1 MLIAK
6 RNMAYYSRP
15 ASAGAARAQDDQD
28 PYPYYPD
35 PDLIVGS
42 GANTSFVNPYEA
54 SGAASSASHTSP
66 FSDAHAA
73 SASPASI
80 LPLSHQQ
87 VSAHAPQQQH
97 MSISV
102 DPRDGQQSRMPG
114 LSESFYSQAAY
125 ALASPP
131 PAAGALSPSAHLAT
145 LPEHSQ
151 APLSG
156 SVDGEYTY
164 YSQSAAGHYSSL
176 AHRHGQDDE
185 DDDDAETK
193 YSPSSAHDEKY
204 AYDRPDSAAAGTSP
218 FGRAAGIA
226 YLQSPYAQV
235 ARNDDDDED
244 EDAEDPYRVLTR
256 DSAFGGDNG
265 QGYDPNSAYG
275 GAGMAGPTGQFGD
288 NHFDTQHF
296 GPAPARGAQLRRHKT
311 KKNVRLTKGN
321 LILDCPV
328 PTKLQTFLTRRAEDE
343 FTTMRYSAVTCD
355 PDDFASESFT
365 LRPALYGRHTEL
377 FIAITMYNEDEVL
390 FCRTFHGVMKNIA
403 HLCSR
408 NKSRTWGKDGW
419 KKVVVAIISDGR
431 KKIHPRVLDCL
442 AALGVYQ
449 DGVAKNMVDGK
460 EVRAHLYEYTTQLSI
475 DSNLQFKGAERGL
488 VPMQIIFCLKEKN
501 AKKIN
506 SHRWFFN
513 AFCPILQPN
522 VTILLDVGTRPE
534 NKSIYYL
541 WKSFDLNSNVAGACG
556 EICAETKGKWG
567 VGPLLLNPL
576 VAAQNFEYKI
586 SNILDK
592 TTESVMGYISVLPG
606 AFSAYRYIALQNDEF
621 GHGPLASYFKG
632 ENLLGADADVFTS
645 NMYLA
650 EDRILCFELAA
661 KRGHGWVLKYVKS
674 ARGVTDVPEGLPE
687 FISQRRRWLNGSFF
701 AAVYALYHT
710 AQFVRSGHNVW
721 RKSLLVFESFYSFV
735 NMCFAWF
742 GLANYYIFFRILT
755 TSLEDPTF
763 KLRGIGVFNVFMQY
777 IYLGTVV
784 SSFIFAMGNRPQ
796 GSKWK
801 YWAAVV
807 VFALLTV
814 YMMVAAV
821 LCLSKV
827 VARVEHD
834 AIYAQM
840 VVSLLATY
848 GVYLISSL
856 LACDPLHL
864 ITSFLQYLLLAPTYI
879 NILNIYAFCNLHDFS
894 WGTKGDTSI
903 SADLGAVVST
913 SKGTVEITLPT
924 AQADIDTAYD
934 DALNN
939 LRTRPM
945 IIRGDASNAEKEARQ
960 MDYYKNIRTN
970 VVLAWALSNGVLAA
984 FILNGD
990 AAGTFSDT
998 GGVTR
1003 TKVYMVLVLI
1013 FVAGMACIRFIG
1025 STLYLTIRLI
1035 NG

>member
-1 MLIAK
+1 MSMLHLLAGIH
-6 RNMAYYSRP
+6 
-15 ASAGAARAQDDQD
+15 SA
-28 PYPYYPD
+28 P
-35 PDLIVGS
+35 L
-42 GANTSFVNPYEA
+42 
-54 SGAASSASHTSP
+54 
-66 FSDAHAA
+66 A
-73 SASPASI
+73 SASVCSCT
-80 LPLSHQQ
+80 
-87 VSAHAPQQQH
+87 QQQH

-114 LSESFYSQAAY
+114 LSESFTVKQRMARYPTAR
-125 ALASPP
+125 
-131 PAAGALSPSAHLAT
+131 AGALSPSAHLAT

-156 SVDGEYTY
+156 SVDGEYHLQPERRWTLLI
-164 YSQSAAGHYSSL
+164 ASSPPL
-176 AHRHGQDDE
+176 AKTMKTTTMPRQIL
-185 DDDDAETK
+185 
-193 YSPSSAHDEKY
+193 PSSAHDEKY
-204 AYDRPDSAAAGTSP
+204 AYDRPIQRQPELLPLEEQLVSRTC
-218 FGRAAGIA
+218 RAHMLKLHATMTTTRMRRRRSI
-226 YLQSPYAQV
+226 P
-235 ARNDDDDED
+235 
-244 EDAEDPYRVLTR
+244 VLTR

-275 GAGMAGPTGQFGD
+275 GAGYGWTTGQFGD

-296 GPAPARGAQLRRHKT
+296 GPAPRRGAQLRRHKT
-311 KKNVRLTKGN
+311 KKNVRLTKKPHSG
-321 LILDCPV
+321 LPV

-355 PDDFASESFT
+355 PTDLERSFT

-522 VTILLDVGTRPE
+522 VTILLEVGTRPGD
-534 NKSIYYL
+534 KSIYYL
-541 WKSFDLNSNVAGACG
+541 WKSFDVNSNVAAQCG

-632 ENLLGADADVFTS
+632 ENLLGRDADVFTS

-687 FISQRRRWLNGSFF
+687 FISQRRRWLNGS
-701 AAVYALYHT
+701 
-710 AQFVRSGHNVW
+710 SP
-721 RKSLLVFESFYSFV
+721 
-735 NMCFAWF
+735 
-742 GLANYYIFFRILT
+742 

-879 NILNIYAFCNLHDFS
+879 NILNIYSL
-894 WGTKGDTSI
+894 
-903 SADLGAVVST
+903 L
-913 SKGTVEITLPT
+913 
-924 AQADIDTAYD
+924 
-934 DALNN
+934 
-939 LRTRPM
+939 
-945 IIRGDASNAEKEARQ
+945 
-960 MDYYKNIRTN
+960 
-970 VVLAWALSNGVLAA
+970 
-984 FILNGD
+984 
-990 AAGTFSDT
+990 
-998 GGVTR
+998 
-1003 TKVYMVLVLI
+1003 
-1013 FVAGMACIRFIG
+1013 
-1025 STLYLTIRLI
+1025 
-1035 NG
+1035 

>member
-1 MLIAK
+1 
-6 RNMAYYSRP
+6 MAYYARP
-15 ASAGAARAQDDQD
+15 ASAAGHAQDDQD

-42 GANTSFVNPYEA
+42 GANTSFTNPYEA
-54 SGAASSASHTSP
+54 SSASHASP
-66 FSDAHAA
+66 FGDSAA
-73 SASPASI
+73 A
-80 LPLSHQQ
+80 LPLAHQQ
-87 VSAHAPQQQH
+87 QLPQQH
-97 MSISV
+97 MSVHV
-102 DPRDGQQSRMPG
+102 DPTRQPHMPQ

-131 PAAGALSPSAHLAT
+131 PAATHQSHLAP
-145 LPEHSQ
+145 LPEYTQ
-151 APLSG
+151 APASA
-156 SVDGEYTY
+156 DGGYTY
-164 YSQSAAGHYSSL
+164 YNQSAAGHYSSL
-176 AHRHGQDDE
+176 GGHGDDDDEE
-185 DDDDAETK
+185 DDDAATK
-193 YSPSSAHDEKY
+193 YSPGSVYDEKHEY
-204 AYDRPDSAAAGTSP
+204 NRPASAAATSP
-218 FGRAAGIA
+218 FGRAAGVA

-235 ARNDDDDED
+235 AANDDDD
-244 EDAEDPYRVLTR
+244 DAADPYGALTR
-256 DSAFGGDNG
+256 GTAFGGHDDANHASEG
-265 QGYDPNSAYG
+265 TPYE
-275 GAGMAGPTGQFGD
+275 AGSGFVPPTGQFGD

-296 GPAPARGAQLRRHKT
+296 GPAPAHGAQLRRHKT

-355 PDDFASESFT
+355 PDDFAAESFT
-365 LRPALYGRHTEL
+365 LRPAIYGRHTEL

-460 EVRAHLYEYTTQLSI
+460 EVQAHLYEYTTQLSI

-674 ARGVTDVPEGLPE
+674 ARGVTDVPEGLSE

-721 RKSLLVFESFYSFV
+721 RKALLVFESFYSFI

-755 TSLEDPTF
+755 TSLEDPAF

-796 GSKWK
+796 GSRWK
-801 YWAAVV
+801 YWAAVII
-807 VFALLTV
+807 FALLTV

-821 LCLSKV
+821 LCISKV
-827 VARVEHD
+827 IGRVEHD

-864 ITSFLQYLLLAPTYI
+864 VTSFVQYLLLAPTYI

-894 WGTKGDTSI
+894 WGTKGDTTVSG
-903 SADLGAVVST
+903 DLGAVVST
-913 SKGTVEITLPT
+913 GKGTVEITLPT

-945 IIRGDASNAEKEARQ
+945 IIRGDASNEEKQARQ

-970 VVLAWALSNGVLAA
+970 VVLAWALSNGVVAA

-990 AAGTFSDT
+990 TTSTFDHGS
-998 GGVTR
+998 GVTR
-1003 TKVYMVLVLI
+1003 TKVYMVLVLV

>member
-1 MLIAK
+1 
-6 RNMAYYSRP
+6 MAYYSPP
-15 ASAGAARAQDDQD
+15 ASAAGHPQEEEQ
-28 PYPYYPD
+28 YPYYPS

-42 GANTSFVNPYEA
+42 DVNTPFSNPYQT
-54 SGAASSASHTSP
+54 SSASHPSP
-66 FSDAHAA
+66 FSDVHA
-73 SASPASI
+73 SA
-80 LPLSHQQ
+80 LPTSHQQ
-87 VSAHAPQQQH
+87 QLPEQR
-97 MSISV
+97 MSIHIESTR
-102 DPRDGQQSRMPG
+102 PAPHMPQ

-125 ALASPP
+125 ALTSPP
-131 PAAGALSPSAHLAT
+131 PAVTPVSHLAT
-145 LPEHSQ
+145 LQEYSQ
-151 APLSG
+151 APVSM
-156 SVDGEYTY
+156 DGGYTY
-164 YSQSAAGHYSSL
+164 YNQSAAGHYSSL
-176 AHRHGQDDE
+176 DGHGDEE
-185 DDDDAETK
+185 DDDDDVATK
-193 YSPSSAHDEKY
+193 YSHGSEYREKNEYEKHGYNRPASSA
-204 AYDRPDSAAAGTSP
+204 ASP
-218 FGRAAGIA
+218 FDHTAGVG

-235 ARNDDDDED
+235 ADADHED
-244 EDAEDPYRVLTR
+244 DAEDPYAVLTR
-256 DSAFGGDNG
+256 ETAFGGEELEPG
-265 QGYDPNSAYG
+265 QAFE
-275 GAGMAGPTGQFGD
+275 ATAATGFANQ
-288 NHFDTQHF
+288 FDTQHF

-328 PTKLQTFLTRRAEDE
+328 PTKLQTFITRRAEDE

-355 PDDFASESFT
+355 PDDFTAESFT

-408 NKSRTWGKDGW
+408 NKSRTWGKEGW

-431 KKIHPRVLDCL
+431 KNIHPRVLDCL

-460 EVRAHLYEYTTQLSI
+460 EVQAHLYEYTTQLSI
-475 DSNLQFKGAERGL
+475 DSNLHFKGAERGL

-556 EICAETKGKWG
+556 EICVETKGKWG
-567 VGPLLLNPL
+567 VGPLLINPL

-661 KRGHGWVLKYVKS
+661 KRKQGWVLKYVKS

-701 AAVYALYHT
+701 AAIYALYHT
-710 AQFVRSGHNVW
+710 AQFIRSGHNVW
-721 RKSLLVFESFYSFV
+721 RKALLVFESFYSFI

-755 TSLEDPTF
+755 TSLEDPAF

-801 YWAAVV
+801 YWAAVII
-807 VFALLTV
+807 FALLTV
-814 YMMVAAV
+814 YMMIAAV
-821 LCLSKV
+821 LCISKV
-827 VARVEHD
+827 IGRVEHD

-864 ITSFLQYLLLAPTYI
+864 VTSFLQYLLLAPTYI

-894 WGTKGDTSI
+894 WGTKGDTAVSK
-903 SADLGAVVST
+903 DLGAVVST
-913 SKGTVEITLPT
+913 GKGTVEITLPT

-945 IIRGDASNAEKEARQ
+945 IIRGDASNEEKAARQ

-970 VVLAWALSNGVLAA
+970 VVLAWALSNGVVAA
-984 FILNGD
+984 FILNGETTS
-990 AAGTFSDT
+990 TFDYGS
-998 GGVTR
+998 GVTR
-1003 TKVYMVLVLI
+1003 SKVYMVLVLV

>member
-1 MLIAK
+1 
-6 RNMAYYSRP
+6 MAYYSRP
-15 ASAGAARAQDDQD
+15 ASAAGGHAQDDQD
-28 PYPYYPD
+28 QYPYYPD

-42 GANTSFVNPYEA
+42 GANASFVNPYEA
-54 SGAASSASHTSP
+54 ASSTSHASP

-73 SASPASI
+73 AAGAGPASI

-87 VSAHAPQQQH
+87 RMSSLQQP
-97 MSISV
+97 MSITI
-102 DPRDGQQSRMPG
+102 DPNQQSHMPP

-131 PAAGALSPSAHLAT
+131 PAAVSPAGHLAP
-145 LPEHSQ
+145 LPEYSQ
-151 APLSG
+151 AQMPG
-156 SVDGEYTY
+156 STDGGYTY
-164 YSQSAAGHYSSL
+164 YNQSAAGHYSSL
-176 AHRHGQDDE
+176 GH
-185 DDDDAETK
+185 
-193 YSPSSAHDEKY
+193 
-204 AYDRPDSAAAGTSP
+204 AG
-218 FGRAAGIA
+218 GAA
-226 YLQSPYAQV
+226 YLTSPYAQV
-235 ARNDDDDED
+235 AGNDED
-244 EDAEDPYRVLTR
+244 DAEQDPYSALTR
-256 DSAFGGDNG
+256 ETAFGGSATHNAAGSADG
-265 QGYDPNSAYG
+265 GAYDPNYAY
-275 GAGMAGPTGQFGD
+275 ADPPTGQFGD

-355 PDDFASESFT
+355 PDDFAAESFT

-408 NKSRTWGKDGW
+408 NKSRTWGKEGW

-460 EVRAHLYEYTTQLSI
+460 EVQAHLYEYTTQLSI
-475 DSNLQFKGAERGL
+475 NSNLQFKGAERGL

-721 RKSLLVFESFYSFV
+721 RKTLLVFESFYSFI

-763 KLRGIGVFNVFMQY
+763 KLHGIGVFNVFMQY

-784 SSFIFAMGNRPQ
+784 ASFIFAMGNRPQ

-801 YWAAVV
+801 YWTAVV
-807 VFALLTV
+807 IFALLTV

-864 ITSFLQYLLLAPTYI
+864 VTSFVQYLLLAPTYI

-894 WGTKGDTSI
+894 WGTKGDTTVSK
-903 SADLGAVVST
+903 DLGTVVST
-913 SKGTVEITLPT
+913 GKGTVEITLPT

-945 IIRGDASNAEKEARQ
+945 IIRGDASNEEKAARQ

-970 VVLAWALSNGVLAA
+970 VVLAWALSNGVVAA
-984 FILNGD
+984 FILNGE
-990 AAGTFSDT
+990 ASSTFDS
-998 GGVTR
+998 GSGVTR
-1003 TKVYMVLVLI
+1003 TKVYMVLVLV

>member
-1 MLIAK
+1 
-6 RNMAYYSRP
+6 MAYYSRP
-15 ASAGAARAQDDQD
+15 TSAAAHAQDEQDQ
-28 PYPYYPD
+28 YPYYPD

-54 SGAASSASHTSP
+54 ASSTSHASP

-73 SASPASI
+73 GAGPASI

-87 VSAHAPQQQH
+87 RMSSLQQQP

-102 DPRDGQQSRMPG
+102 DPSQQAHMPP
-114 LSESFYSQAAY
+114 LSESFYNQAAY

-131 PAAGALSPSAHLAT
+131 AAAVSPVGHLAT
-145 LPEHSQ
+145 LPEYSQ
-151 APLSG
+151 APMAAG
-156 SVDGEYTY
+156 SVDGGYTY
-164 YSQSAAGHYSSL
+164 YNQSAAGHYSSL
-176 AHRHGQDDE
+176 GHGEGDDDE
-185 DDDDAETK
+185 DDDDAATK
-193 YSPSSAHDEKY
+193 YSPGSVYDEKHEY
-204 AYDRPDSAAAGTSP
+204 GRPASAAAGATSP
-218 FGRAAGIA
+218 FGRAAGAA
-226 YLQSPYAQV
+226 YLTSPYAQV
-235 ARNDDDDED
+235 AGNDDYDN
-244 EDAEDPYRVLTR
+244 DAHGGFAGRAAHSPY
-256 DSAFGGDNG
+256 GGSGDAG
-265 QGYDPNSAYG
+265 AYDPNYAYG
-275 GAGMAGPTGQFGD
+275 DAGVPGAGAGQFGD
-288 NHFDTQHF
+288 NHFETQHF

-355 PDDFASESFT
+355 PDDFVAESFT
-365 LRPALYGRHTEL
+365 LRPALYARHTEL

-408 NKSRTWGKDGW
+408 NKSRTWGKEGW

-460 EVRAHLYEYTTQLSI
+460 EVQAHLYEYTTQLSI

-522 VTILLDVGTRPE
+522 VTVLLDVGTRPE

-710 AQFVRSGHNVW
+710 AQFLRSGHNAW
-721 RKSLLVFESFYSFV
+721 RKALLVFESFYSFI

-763 KLRGIGVFNVFMQY
+763 HLRGIGVFNVFMQY

-784 SSFIFAMGNRPQ
+784 ASFIFAMGNRPQ

-827 VARVEHD
+827 VKRVEHD

-864 ITSFLQYLLLAPTYI
+864 VTSFLQYLLLAPTYI

-894 WGTKGDTSI
+894 WGTKGDTTVSK
-903 SADLGAVVST
+903 DLGAVVST
-913 SKGTVEITLPT
+913 GKGTVEITLPT

-945 IIRGDASNAEKEARQ
+945 IIRGDASNEEKAARQ

-970 VVLAWALSNGVLAA
+970 VVLAWALSNGVVAA

-990 AAGTFSDT
+990 ASSTFDS
-998 GGVTR
+998 GSGVTR
-1003 TKVYMVLVLI
+1003 TKVYMVLVLV

>member
-1 MLIAK
+1 M
-6 RNMAYYSRP
+6 SRYNP
-15 ASAGAARAQDDQD
+15 RPDDEPD
-28 PYPYYPD
+28 YPYYPD
-35 PDLIVGS
+35 PDAL
-42 GANTSFVNPYEA
+42 AQ
-54 SGAASSASHTSP
+54 SHSHSPSPSP
-66 FSDAHAA
+66 FADPPNAHLSIHIDA
-73 SASPASI
+73 P
-80 LPLSHQQ
+80 Q
-87 VSAHAPQQQH
+87 SAHAPARSSSHVPQ
-97 MSISV
+97 
-102 DPRDGQQSRMPG
+102 
-114 LSESFYSQAAY
+114 LSQSFYNEAAS
-125 ALASPP
+125 ALASLPLNQP
-131 PAAGALSPSAHLAT
+131 PALAPHPYDHQHLGSIPEYSGYPTRRAGPNN
-145 LPEHSQ
+145 
-151 APLSG
+151 
-156 SVDGEYTY
+156 
-164 YSQSAAGHYSSL
+164 
-176 AHRHGQDDE
+176 
-185 DDDDAETK
+185 DDDDHT
-193 YSPSSAHDEKY
+193 
-204 AYDRPDSAAAGTSP
+204 AAGYTYDDYHRGQPGDYSGIGNRDDDDDDDDDGDDQYDVDQKYRYGAAHHDDDGAASP
-218 FGRAAGIA
+218 FGRTGVQ
-226 YLQSPYAQV
+226 YLQSPYA
-235 ARNDDDDED
+235 ALDNEKEAATLYGGDDGDGDDDDNVN
-244 EDAEDPYRVLTR
+244 A
-256 DSAFGGDNG
+256 
-265 QGYDPNSAYG
+265 AYG
-275 GAGMAGPTGQFGD
+275 AKHGRTGSYASLYTTSPAGHAGLAD
-288 NHFDTQHF
+288 AALETQHF
-296 GPAPARGAQLRRHKT
+296 GPAPAHGAQLRRHKT
-311 KKNVRLTKGN
+311 KKNVRLTQGN
-321 LILDCPV
+321 LVLDCPV
-328 PTKLQTFLTRRAEDE
+328 PSKLQTFLSRRGEEE
-343 FTTMRYSAVTCD
+343 FTSMRYSAVTCE
-355 PDDFASESFT
+355 PDDFAADNFT
-365 LRPALYGRHTEL
+365 LRPAMYNRHTEI
-377 FIAITMYNEDEVL
+377 FIAVTMYNEDEVL
-390 FCRTFHGVMKNIA
+390 FTRTMHGVMKNIA

-408 NKSRTWGKDGW
+408 NKSRTWGANGW

-431 KKIHPRVLDCL
+431 RKVHPRVLDCL

-449 DGVAKNMVDGK
+449 DGVAKNSVNGK
-460 EVRAHLYEYTTQLSI
+460 PVQAHVYEYTTQLSI

-513 AFCPILQPN
+513 AFCPVIQPN

-541 WKSFDLNSNVAGACG
+541 WKAFDLNSNVAGACG
-556 EICAETKGKWG
+556 EICADTRGKWG
-567 VGPLLLNPL
+567 VGPALLNPL

-606 AFSAYRYIALQNDEF
+606 AFSAYRYIALQNDEL

-632 ENLLGADADVFTS
+632 ENLMGAEADVFTS

-661 KRGHGWVLKYVKS
+661 KRGAGWVLQYVKS
-674 ARGVTDVPEGLPE
+674 ARGVTDVPDSFPE

-710 AQFVRSGHNVW
+710 SQFISSGHNPW
-721 RKSLLVFESFYSFV
+721 RKCVLVFESFYSFI

-742 GLANYYIFFRILT
+742 GLANFYIFFRILT
-755 TSLEDPTF
+755 QSLEDPAF
-763 KLRGIGVFNVFMQY
+763 GLKGIGVWNVFMQY

-796 GSKWK
+796 GSRWK
-801 YWAAVV
+801 YMAAVII
-807 VFALLTV
+807 FALLTV

-827 VARVEHD
+827 VGRVEHD

-848 GVYLISSL
+848 GVYLLSSL

-864 ITSFLQYLLLAPTYI
+864 VTSFLQYLLLAPTYI

-894 WGTKGDTSI
+894 WGTKGDTAVSN
-903 SADLGAVVST
+903 DLGSVTST
-913 SKGTVEITLPT
+913 GKGVVEITLPT

-934 DALNN
+934 EALNN

-945 IIRGDASNAEKEARQ
+945 IIRGDASADEKLARQ
-960 MDYYKNIRTN
+960 TDYYKNVRTN
-970 VVLAWALSNGVLAA
+970 VVLAWALTNGVVAA

-990 AAGTFSDT
+990 TTSTFDSST
-998 GGVTR
+998 GVTR
-1003 TKVYMVLVLI
+1003 SKVYMVLVLV

>member
-1 MLIAK
+1 
-6 RNMAYYSRP
+6 MAYYSRP
-15 ASAGAARAQDDQD
+15 SSAAAGHTQGDQD

-35 PDLIVGS
+35 PDIITGS
-42 GANTSFVNPYEA
+42 GAAFTHPYDA
-54 SGAASSASHTSP
+54 SAPSASP
-66 FSDAHAA
+66 FSDAHAPVTA
-73 SASPASI
+73 RMSSLNQHRMS
-80 LPLSHQQ
+80 
-87 VSAHAPQQQH
+87 VSVEQP
-97 MSISV
+97 
-102 DPRDGQQSRMPG
+102 P
-114 LSESFYSQAAY
+114 LSESFYGQAAY
-125 ALASPP
+125 ALARP
-131 PAAGALSPSAHLAT
+131 PSAAVSSTMGGHLPT
-145 LPEHSQ
+145 LPEYSSAQ
-151 APLSG
+151 AA
-156 SVDGEYTY
+156 SVDNEYTY
-164 YSQSAAGHYSSL
+164 YNNQAAAGHYSSL
-176 AHRHGQDDE
+176 DHGEGDDDE
-185 DDDDAETK
+185 EDAETK
-193 YSPSSAHDEKY
+193 YGGSAMEHDEKY
-204 AYDRPDSAAAGTSP
+204 GATTAGSA
-218 FGRAAGIA
+218 F
-226 YLQSPYAQV
+226 LQSPYAQV
-235 ARNDDDDED
+235 SAEEDDTYAALAHD
-244 EDAEDPYRVLTR
+244 
-256 DSAFGGDNG
+256 AFGGHEG
-265 QGYDPNSAYG
+265 QPSE
-275 GAGMAGPTGQFGD
+275 GQFGD
-288 NHFDTQHF
+288 NHYETQHF
-296 GPAPARGAQLRRHKT
+296 GPAPLLGAQLRRHKT

-355 PDDFASESFT
+355 PDQFAAESFT

-449 DGVAKNMVDGK
+449 DGVAKNTVDGK
-460 EVRAHLYEYTTQLSI
+460 EVHAHLYEYTTQLSI
-475 DSNLQFKGAERGL
+475 DTNLQFKGAERGL

-661 KRGHGWVLKYVKS
+661 KRGSGWVLKYVKS

-701 AAVYALYHT
+701 AAIYALYHT
-710 AQFVRSGHNVW
+710 AQFVQSGHGGW
-721 RKSLLVFESFYSFV
+721 RKALLVFESFYSFI

-763 KLRGIGVFNVFMQY
+763 GLKGIGIFNVFAQY
-777 IYLGTVV
+777 MYLGTVV
-784 SSFIFAMGNRPQ
+784 ASFIFAMGNRPQ

-807 VFALLTV
+807 IFALLTV

-821 LCLSKV
+821 LCLAKV
-827 VARVEHD
+827 VKRVEHD
-834 AIYAQM
+834 MIYAQM

-848 GVYLISSL
+848 GVYLVSSL

-864 ITSFLQYLLLAPTYI
+864 VTSFIQYLLLAPTYI

-894 WGTKGDTSI
+894 WGTKGDTTVSK
-903 SADLGAVVST
+903 DLGVVVST
-913 SKGTVEITLPT
+913 GKGTVEITLPT

-945 IIRGDASNAEKEARQ
+945 IIRGDASNDEKNARQ

-970 VVLAWALSNGVLAA
+970 VVLAWALSNGVVAA
-984 FILNGD
+984 FILNGNTTS
-990 AAGTFSDT
+990 TFT
-998 GGVTR
+998 EGAGVTR
-1003 TKVYMVLVLI
+1003 SKVYMVLVLI